1 MDKDAYCII
10 STFECN
16 GNKMLVVRTS
26 GAACV
31 MSEEDYNRII
41 ITERKY
47 KQWKNRKV
55 A

>member
-1 MDKDAYCII
+1 MDKDAYSIT

-16 GNKMLVVRTS
+16 GRKMLVVRVS

-31 MSEEDYNRII
+31 MTEEDYNRII

-47 KQWKNRKV
+47 KQWKQKNV